1 FSMEKLMQYV
11 WKHRLWRSED
21 MVTNT
26 GKKVRVVDPGLL
38 NTDAGPDFFNA
49 KIEIDGHMWVG
60 NVEMHYRAT
69 DWKRHHHD
77 SDKAY
82 DSVILHVV
90 AKDDAPVRRT
100 NGELIPQLVL
110 EVSPQFN
117 ADYASLVG
125 ATIEVPCAT
134 KIKQVPHLT
143 IVEWVEGL
151 AFERLHGQVE
161 RIHQMLDSFNG
172 SWEDVC
178 YVTLARNFGFGINN
192 DAFERLARR
201 TPLRLLGK
209 HSDSVLQIEALL
221 FGQAGMLDAQ
231 KPGMDS
237 YYNQLCTEYAFLSN
251 KFQLTPMEK
260 ESWKLF
266 RIRPQN
272 FPYRR
277 IAMLAQF
284 IEGGFRMMN
293 RILEAEG
300 EKEMRALFEMELS
313 GYWTKH
319 YTFGKPNERATAT
332 LSRSSTD
339 IILINTVAPL
349 LYAYGELTGN
359 YEMTDKAIKLLEDL
373 RAESNS
379 IVSHFVAYG
388 IDCPDALTSQALVQL
403 KREYC
408 DARKCIYC
416 KIGHHLLSK
425 AARGE

>member
-1 FSMEKLMQYV
+1 MEKLMQYV

-151 AFERLHGQVE
+151 AFERLHGKVE
-161 RIHQMLDSFNG
+161 RIHQLLDSFNC

-300 EKEMRALFEMELS
+300 EKEMRALFEVELS

-332 LSRSSTD
+332 LSRSSID

>member
-1 FSMEKLMQYV
+1 MQYV

-151 AFERLHGQVE
+151 AFERLHGKVE
-161 RIHQMLDSFNG
+161 RIHQLLDSFNG

-237 YYNQLCTEYAFLSN
+237 YYNQLCTEYTFLSN

-300 EKEMRALFEMELS
+300 EKEMRALFEVELS

-332 LSRSSTD
+332 LSRSSID

>member
-1 FSMEKLMQYV
+1 MEKLMQYV

-69 DWKRHHHD
+69 DWKRHRHD

-151 AFERLHGQVE
+151 AFERLHGKVE
-161 RIHQMLDSFNG
+161 RIHQLLDSFNG

-300 EKEMRALFEMELS
+300 EKEMRALFEVELS

-379 IVSHFVAYG
+379 IVSNFVAYG

>member
-1 FSMEKLMQYV
+1 MEKLMQYV

-151 AFERLHGQVE
+151 AFERLHGKVE
-161 RIHQMLDSFNG
+161 RIHQLLDSFNG

-300 EKEMRALFEMELS
+300 EKEMRALFEVELS

-332 LSRSSTD
+332 LSRSSID

-359 YEMTDKAIKLLEDL
+359 YEMTDKAINLLEDL
-373 RAESNS
+373 RAENNS

>member
-1 FSMEKLMQYV
+1 MEKLMQYV

-151 AFERLHGQVE
+151 AFERLHGKVE
-161 RIHQMLDSFNG
+161 RIHQLLDSFNG

-221 FGQAGMLDAQ
+221 FGQAGMLDVQ

-300 EKEMRALFEMELS
+300 EKEMRALFEVELS

-332 LSRSSTD
+332 LSRSSID

-379 IVSHFVAYG
+379 IVSHFVSYG

>member
-1 FSMEKLMQYV
+1 MQYV

-151 AFERLHGQVE
+151 AFERLHGKVE
-161 RIHQMLDSFNG
+161 RIHQLLDSFNG

-209 HSDSVLQIEALL
+209 HSDSVLQIEVLL

-300 EKEMRALFEMELS
+300 EKEMRALFEVELS

>member
-1 FSMEKLMQYV
+1 MQYV

-38 NTDAGPDFFNA
+38 NIDAGPDFFNA

-69 DWKRHHHD
+69 DWKRHRHD

-151 AFERLHGQVE
+151 AFERLHGKVE
-161 RIHQMLDSFNG
+161 RIHQLLDSFNG

-300 EKEMRALFEMELS
+300 EKEMRALFEVELS

-332 LSRSSTD
+332 LSRNSID

>member
-1 FSMEKLMQYV
+1 MQYV
-11 WKHRLWRSED
+11 WRHRLWRSAD

-49 KIEIDGHMWVG
+49 KIEIDGRMWVG

-69 DWKRHHHD
+69 DWHRHHHD
-77 SDKAY
+77 TDKAY

-100 NGELIPQLVL
+100 NGELVPQLVL
-110 EVSPQFN
+110 EVSPQFT
-117 ADYASLVG
+117 ADYASLVD
-125 ATIEVPCAT
+125 AKVEVSCAA
-134 KIKQVPHLT
+134 KIRQVPHLT
-143 IVEWVEGL
+143 LVEWTEAL
-151 AFERLHGQVE
+151 AFERLHAKVE
-161 RIHQMLDSFNG
+161 RIRALLDSFNG

-209 HSDSVLQIEALL
+209 HSDSALQIEALL
-221 FGQAGMLDAQ
+221 FGQAGMLDDAQ
-231 KPGMDS
+231 PGADG
-237 YYNQLCTEYAFLSN
+237 YYAQLCTEYAFLAN
-251 KFQLTPMEK
+251 KFQLRPMEK
-260 ESWKLF
+260 EAWKLF

-277 IAMLAQF
+277 IAMLARF
-284 IEGGFRMMN
+284 VEGGFRMMS

-300 EKEMRALFEMELS
+300 EQELRALFDVELS
-313 GYWTKH
+313 GYWATH
-319 YTFGKPNERATAT
+319 YTFGKPHERAAKA
-332 LSRSSTD
+332 LSHSSSD
-339 IILINTVAPL
+339 LVLINTVAPL
-349 LYAYGELTGN
+349 LYAYGEITDSFA
-359 YEMTDKAIKLLEDL
+359 MTDKAVALLEEL
-373 RAESNS
+373 RPERNT
-379 IVSHFVAYG
+379 IVSHFVNCG

-425 AARGE
+425 AAHAE

>member
-1 FSMEKLMQYV
+1 MQYV

-125 ATIEVPCAT
+125 AAIEVPCAT

-151 AFERLHGQVE
+151 AFERLHGKVE
-161 RIHQMLDSFNG
+161 RIHQLLDSFNG

-237 YYNQLCTEYAFLSN
+237 YYNQLCTEYAFLSH

-300 EKEMRALFEMELS
+300 EKEMRSLFEVELS

>member
-1 FSMEKLMQYV
+1 MEKLMQYV

-151 AFERLHGQVE
+151 AFERLHGKVE
-161 RIHQMLDSFNG
+161 RIHQLLDSFNG

-231 KPGMDS
+231 KQGMDS

-300 EKEMRALFEMELS
+300 EKEMRALFEVELS

-332 LSRSSTD
+332 LSRSSID

>member
-1 FSMEKLMQYV
+1 MQYV

-69 DWKRHHHD
+69 DWKRHRHD

-151 AFERLHGQVE
+151 AFERLHGKVE
-161 RIHQMLDSFNG
+161 RIHQLLDSFNG

-300 EKEMRALFEMELS
+300 EKEMRALFEVELS

-332 LSRSSTD
+332 LSRNSID

>member
-1 FSMEKLMQYV
+1 MEKLMQYV

-69 DWKRHHHD
+69 DWKRHRHD

-110 EVSPQFN
+110 DVSPQFN

-151 AFERLHGQVE
+151 AFERLHGKVE
-161 RIHQMLDSFNG
+161 RIHQLLDSFNG

-284 IEGGFRMMN
+284 IEGGFRMMS

-300 EKEMRALFEMELS
+300 EKEMRALFEVELS

-332 LSRSSTD
+332 LSRSSID

>member
-1 FSMEKLMQYV
+1 MQYV

-69 DWKRHHHD
+69 DWKRHRHD

-151 AFERLHGQVE
+151 AFERLHGKVE
-161 RIHQMLDSFNG
+161 RIHQLLDSFNG

-237 YYNQLCTEYAFLSN
+237 YYNQLCAEYAFLSN

-300 EKEMRALFEMELS
+300 EKEMRALFEVELS

-332 LSRSSTD
+332 LSRSSID

>member
-1 FSMEKLMQYV
+1 MQYV

-151 AFERLHGQVE
+151 AFERLHGKVE
-161 RIHQMLDSFNG
+161 RIHQLLDSFNG

-231 KPGMDS
+231 KQGMDS

-300 EKEMRALFEMELS
+300 EKEMRALFEVELS

-332 LSRSSTD
+332 LSRSSID

>member
-1 FSMEKLMQYV
+1 MQYV

-69 DWKRHHHD
+69 DWKRHRHD

-151 AFERLHGQVE
+151 AFERLHGKVE
-161 RIHQMLDSFNG
+161 RIHQLLNSFNG

-300 EKEMRALFEMELS
+300 EKEMRALFEVELS

-332 LSRSSTD
+332 LSRSSID

-373 RAESNS
+373 RAENNS

>member
-1 FSMEKLMQYV
+1 MEKLMQYV

-69 DWKRHHHD
+69 DWKRHRHD

-151 AFERLHGQVE
+151 AFERLHGKVE
-161 RIHQMLDSFNG
+161 RIHQLLDSFNG

-260 ESWKLF
+260 VSWKLF

-300 EKEMRALFEMELS
+300 EKEMRALFEVELS

-332 LSRSSTD
+332 LSRSSID

-373 RAESNS
+373 RAENNS

>member
-1 FSMEKLMQYV
+1 MEKLMQYV

-49 KIEIDGHMWVG
+49 KIEIDGHMWMG

-151 AFERLHGQVE
+151 AFERLHGKVE
-161 RIHQMLDSFNG
+161 RIHQLLDSFNG

-277 IAMLAQF
+277 IAILAQF

-300 EKEMRALFEMELS
+300 EKEMRALFEVELS

-319 YTFGKPNERATAT
+319 YTFGKPNDRATAT
-332 LSRSSTD
+332 LSRSSID

-349 LYAYGELTGN
+349 IYAYGELTGS

-373 RAESNS
+373 RAENNS

>member
-1 FSMEKLMQYV
+1 MEKLMQYV

-69 DWKRHHHD
+69 DWKRHRHD

-125 ATIEVPCAT
+125 ATIEVPCAE

-151 AFERLHGQVE
+151 AFERLHGKVV
-161 RIHQMLDSFNG
+161 RIHQLLDSFNG

-300 EKEMRALFEMELS
+300 EKEMRALFEVELS

-332 LSRSSTD
+332 LSRSSID

>member
-1 FSMEKLMQYV
+1 MQYV

-151 AFERLHGQVE
+151 AFERLHGKVE
-161 RIHQMLDSFNG
+161 RIHQLLDSFNG
-172 SWEDVC
+172 SWEDAC

-300 EKEMRALFEMELS
+300 EKEMRALFEVELS

>member
-1 FSMEKLMQYV
+1 MEKLMQYV

-151 AFERLHGQVE
+151 ASERLHGKVE
-161 RIHQMLDSFNG
+161 RIHQLLDSFNG

-300 EKEMRALFEMELS
+300 EKEMRALFEVELS

-319 YTFGKPNERATAT
+319 YTFGKPNDRATAT
-332 LSRSSTD
+332 LSRSSID

>member
-1 FSMEKLMQYV
+1 MEKLMQYV

-151 AFERLHGQVE
+151 AFERLHGKVE
-161 RIHQMLDSFNG
+161 RIHQLLDSFNG

-300 EKEMRALFEMELS
+300 EKEMRALFEVELS

-332 LSRSSTD
+332 LSRSSID
-339 IILINTVAPL
+339 IILINTVAPQ

-373 RAESNS
+373 RAENNS

>member
-1 FSMEKLMQYV
+1 MQYV

-151 AFERLHGQVE
+151 AFERLHGKVE
-161 RIHQMLDSFNG
+161 RIHQLLDSFNG

-293 RILEAEG
+293 RILETEG

-332 LSRSSTD
+332 LSRSSID

-349 LYAYGELTGN
+349 LYAYSELTGN

>member
-1 FSMEKLMQYV
+1 MQYV

-151 AFERLHGQVE
+151 AFERLHGKVE
-161 RIHQMLDSFNG
+161 RIHQLLDSFNG

-178 YVTLARNFGFGINN
+178 YVTLARNFGFGIIN

-300 EKEMRALFEMELS
+300 EKEMRALFEVELS

>member
-1 FSMEKLMQYV
+1 MQYV

-90 AKDDAPVRRT
+90 AKDDAPVHRT

-151 AFERLHGQVE
+151 AFERLHGKVE
-161 RIHQMLDSFNG
+161 RIHQLLDSFNG

-293 RILEAEG
+293 RILETEG

>member
-1 FSMEKLMQYV
+1 MEKLMQYV

-26 GKKVRVVDPGLL
+26 GKKVRVVDSGLL

-117 ADYASLVG
+117 ADYASLVD

-151 AFERLHGQVE
+151 AFERLHGKVE
-161 RIHQMLDSFNG
+161 RIHQLLDSFNG

-209 HSDSVLQIEALL
+209 HSDSALQIEALL

-300 EKEMRALFEMELS
+300 EKEMRALFEVELS

-332 LSRSSTD
+332 LSRRSID

>member
-1 FSMEKLMQYV
+1 MQYV

-151 AFERLHGQVE
+151 AFERLHGKVE
-161 RIHQMLDSFNG
+161 RIHQLLDSFNG

-332 LSRSSTD
+332 LSRSSID

-373 RAESNS
+373 RAENNS
-379 IVSHFVAYG
+379 IVAHFVAYG

>member
-1 FSMEKLMQYV
+1 MEKLMQYV

-77 SDKAY
+77 SDKTY

-151 AFERLHGQVE
+151 AFERLHGKVE
-161 RIHQMLDSFNG
+161 RIHQLLDSFNG

-332 LSRSSTD
+332 LSRSSID

>member
-1 FSMEKLMQYV
+1 MQYV

-125 ATIEVPCAT
+125 AAIEVPCAT

-151 AFERLHGQVE
+151 AFERLHGKVE
-161 RIHQMLDSFNG
+161 RIHQLLDSFNG

-300 EKEMRALFEMELS
+300 EKEMRALFEVELS

-319 YTFGKPNERATAT
+319 YTFGKPNERATST

>member
-1 FSMEKLMQYV
+1 MQYV

-69 DWKRHHHD
+69 DWKRHRHD

-100 NGELIPQLVL
+100 NGELIPQVVL

-151 AFERLHGQVE
+151 AFERLHGKVE
-161 RIHQMLDSFNG
+161 RIHQLLDSFNG

-300 EKEMRALFEMELS
+300 EKEMRALFEVELS

-332 LSRSSTD
+332 LSRSSID

>member
-1 FSMEKLMQYV
+1 MEKLMQYV

-82 DSVILHVV
+82 DCVILHVV

-151 AFERLHGQVE
+151 AFERLHGKVE
-161 RIHQMLDSFNG
+161 RIHQLLDSFNG

-300 EKEMRALFEMELS
+300 EKEMRALFEVELS

-332 LSRSSTD
+332 LSRSSID

>member
-1 FSMEKLMQYV
+1 MQYV

-151 AFERLHGQVE
+151 AFERLHGKVE
-161 RIHQMLDSFNG
+161 RIHQLLDSFNG

-209 HSDSVLQIEALL
+209 HSDSALQIEALL

-300 EKEMRALFEMELS
+300 EKEMRALFEVELS
-313 GYWTKH
+313 GYWIKH

-332 LSRSSTD
+332 LSRSSID

>member
-1 FSMEKLMQYV
+1 MEKLMQYV

-125 ATIEVPCAT
+125 ATIEVPCAE

-151 AFERLHGQVE
+151 AFERLHGKVE
-161 RIHQMLDSFNG
+161 RIHQLLDSFNG

-293 RILEAEG
+293 RILDAEG
-300 EKEMRALFEMELS
+300 EKEMRALFEVELS

-319 YTFGKPNERATAT
+319 YTFGKPNERTTAT
-332 LSRSSTD
+332 MSRRSID

-379 IVSHFVAYG
+379 IVAHFVAYG

>member
-1 FSMEKLMQYV
+1 MQYV

-125 ATIEVPCAT
+125 ATIEVPCAEN
-134 KIKQVPHLT
+134 IKQVPHLT

-151 AFERLHGQVE
+151 AFERLHGKVE
-161 RIHQMLDSFNG
+161 RIHQLLDSFNG

-300 EKEMRALFEMELS
+300 EKEMRALFEVELS

>member
-1 FSMEKLMQYV
+1 MQYV

-69 DWKRHHHD
+69 DWKRHRHD

-90 AKDDAPVRRT
+90 AKDDAPVRRS

-151 AFERLHGQVE
+151 AFERLHGKVE
-161 RIHQMLDSFNG
+161 RIHQLLDSFNG

-293 RILEAEG
+293 RILDAEG
-300 EKEMRALFEMELS
+300 EKEMRALFEVELS

-332 LSRSSTD
+332 LSRNSID

-379 IVSHFVAYG
+379 IVAHFVAYG

>member
-1 FSMEKLMQYV
+1 MEKLMQYV

-69 DWKRHHHD
+69 DWKRHRHD

-100 NGELIPQLVL
+100 NGELIPQLGL

-125 ATIEVPCAT
+125 AAIEVPCAT

-151 AFERLHGQVE
+151 AFERLHGKVE
-161 RIHQMLDSFNG
+161 RIHQLLDSFNG

-300 EKEMRALFEMELS
+300 EKEMRSLFEVELS

-332 LSRSSTD
+332 LSRSSID

>member
-1 FSMEKLMQYV
+1 MEKLMQYV

-69 DWKRHHHD
+69 DWKRHRHD

-151 AFERLHGQVE
+151 AFERLHGKVE
-161 RIHQMLDSFNG
+161 RIHQLLDSFNG

-277 IAMLAQF
+277 IAMLAQY

-300 EKEMRALFEMELS
+300 EKEMRALFEVELS

-332 LSRSSTD
+332 LSRSSID

-373 RAESNS
+373 RAENNS

>member
-1 FSMEKLMQYV
+1 MQYV

-151 AFERLHGQVE
+151 AFERLHGKVE
-161 RIHQMLDSFNG
+161 RIHQLLDSFNG

-300 EKEMRALFEMELS
+300 EKEMRALFEVELS

-332 LSRSSTD
+332 LSRSSID

-359 YEMTDKAIKLLEDL
+359 YEMTDKSIKLLEDL
-373 RAESNS
+373 RAENNS

>member
-1 FSMEKLMQYV
+1 MQYV

-151 AFERLHGQVE
+151 AFERLHGKVD
-161 RIHQMLDSFNG
+161 RIHQLLDSFNG

-300 EKEMRALFEMELS
+300 EKEMRALFEVELS
-313 GYWTKH
+313 GYWIKH

>member
-1 FSMEKLMQYV
+1 MQYV

-69 DWKRHHHD
+69 DWKRHRHD

-151 AFERLHGQVE
+151 AFERLHGKVE
-161 RIHQMLDSFNG
+161 RIHQLLDSFYG

-300 EKEMRALFEMELS
+300 EKEMRELFEVELS

-332 LSRSSTD
+332 LSRSSID

-373 RAESNS
+373 RAENNS

>member
-1 FSMEKLMQYV
+1 MQYV

-117 ADYASLVG
+117 ADYAALVG

-151 AFERLHGQVE
+151 AFERLHGKVE
-161 RIHQMLDSFNG
+161 RIHQLLDSFNG

-300 EKEMRALFEMELS
+300 EKEMRALFEVELS
-313 GYWTKH
+313 GYWIKH

-339 IILINTVAPL
+339 IILINAVAPL